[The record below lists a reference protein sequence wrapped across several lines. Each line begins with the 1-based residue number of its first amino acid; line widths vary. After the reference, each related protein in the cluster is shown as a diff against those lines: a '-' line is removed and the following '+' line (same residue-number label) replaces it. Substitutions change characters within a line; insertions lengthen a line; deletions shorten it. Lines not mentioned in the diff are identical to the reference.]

1 MAQWWQKG
9 WVWISAAVFLAITF
23 VMYRYGAGYYT
34 VIETAALRAI
44 EAKKANQDVES
55 ALQAYDR
62 ARNAPNAMIVS
73 VVGIVGL
80 AVILWLMRF
89 KPF

>member
-1 MAQWWQKG
+1 
-9 WVWISAAVFLAITF
+9 VTITF
-23 VMYRYGAGYYT
+23 T
-34 VIETAALRAI
+34 VTVTFFAFLMMLTHSPHAA
-44 EAKKANQDVES
+44 
-55 ALQAYDR
+55 
-62 ARNAPNAMIVS
+62 AMIVS